1 MPRSLS
7 APRLK
12 PLAASA
18 VLALAALHAQ
28 AAPVSVPLA
37 GFSFSPGA
45 GYGVDANEK
54 NGTLLDVVFAAT
66 LLPSA
71 FDLLPGQSHTFAVGS
86 VQLREENA
94 HGGITA
100 DETDAL
106 GLSATLSFGN
116 GFLPAQMFTALVT
129 AVTGSVSD
137 GATDLTIDWTPVQV
151 AFGAGGLLEIS
162 LADLSFTTQQLLTQ
176 QATITLVQA
185 PQEPQ
190 EPQDPTGPTGPTGPT
205 DPTAPPGDQ
214 PQNNVPEPASL
225 ALLAAGLAGLG
236 ATRRRRAG

>member
-1 MPRSLS
+1 MPRSLF
-7 APRLK
+7 ARVLK
-12 PLAASA
+12 PVAASA

-28 AAPVSVPLA
+28 AAPVQVPLA
-37 GFSFSPGA
+37 GFSFAPGA
-45 GYGVDANEK
+45 GYGVDADEK

-66 LLPSA
+66 LLPSV

-94 HGGITA
+94 QSGITA
-100 DETDAL
+100 NETDAL

-116 GFLPAQMFTALVT
+116 GLLPAQTFTALVT

-137 GATDLTIDWTPVQV
+137 AAADLLIDWTPVQV

-162 LADLSFTTQQLLTQ
+162 LADMSFTSQQTLTQ

-185 PQEPQ
+185 PPEPQ
-190 EPQDPTGPTGPTGPT
+190 GPTGPTGPNG
-205 DPTAPPGDQ
+205 PTTPPGDQ

-236 ATRRRRAG
+236 AARRRRVA

>member
-129 AVTGSVSD
+129 AVTGSVNDS
-137 GATDLTIDWTPVQV
+137 ATDLTIDWTPVQV

-162 LADLSFTTQQLLTQ
+162 LADLLFSETGQLLTQ

-185 PQEPQ
+185 PP

>member
-7 APRLK
+7 ARRLK
-12 PLAASA
+12 PAAASA

-37 GFSFSPGA
+37 GFSFAPGA
-45 GYGVDANEK
+45 GYGVDADEK

-66 LLPSA
+66 LLPSV

-94 HGGITA
+94 QSGITA
-100 DETDAL
+100 NETDAL

-116 GFLPAQMFTALVT
+116 GLLPAQTFTALVT

-137 GATDLTIDWTPVQV
+137 AAADLLIDWTPVQV

-162 LADLSFTTQQLLTQ
+162 LADMSFTSQQTLTQ

-185 PQEPQ
+185 PPEPQ
-190 EPQDPTGPTGPTGPT
+190 GPTGPTGPNG
-205 DPTAPPGDQ
+205 PTTPPGDQ

-225 ALLAAGLAGLG
+225 ALLAVGLAGLG
-236 ATRRRRAG
+236 AARRRRPA

>member
-1 MPRSLS
+1 MSRSLS
-7 APRLK
+7 ARRLK
-12 PLAASA
+12 PAAASA

-37 GFSFSPGA
+37 GFSFAPGA
-45 GYGVDANEK
+45 GYGVDADEK

-66 LLPSA
+66 LLPSV

-94 HGGITA
+94 QSGITA
-100 DETDAL
+100 NETDAL

-116 GFLPAQMFTALVT
+116 GLLPAQTFTALVT

-137 GATDLTIDWTPVQV
+137 AAADLLIDWTPVQV

-162 LADLSFTTQQLLTQ
+162 LADMSFTSQQTLTQ

-185 PQEPQ
+185 PPEPQ
-190 EPQDPTGPTGPTGPT
+190 GPTGPTGPNG
-205 DPTAPPGDQ
+205 PTTPPGDQ

-225 ALLAAGLAGLG
+225 ALLAVGLAGLG
-236 ATRRRRAG
+236 AARRRRVA

>member
-1 MPRSLS
+1 MSRSLS
-7 APRLK
+7 ARRLK
-12 PLAASA
+12 PAAASA

-37 GFSFSPGA
+37 GFSFAPGA
-45 GYGVDANEK
+45 GYGVDADEK

-66 LLPSA
+66 LLPSV

-94 HGGITA
+94 QSGITA
-100 DETDAL
+100 NETDAL

-116 GFLPAQMFTALVT
+116 GLLPAQTFTALVT

-137 GATDLTIDWTPVQV
+137 AAADLLIDWTPVQV

-162 LADLSFTTQQLLTQ
+162 LADMSFTSQQTLTQ

-185 PQEPQ
+185 PPEPQ
-190 EPQDPTGPTGPTGPT
+190 GPTGPTGPNG
-205 DPTAPPGDQ
+205 PTTPPGDQ

-225 ALLAAGLAGLG
+225 ALLAVGLAGLG
-236 ATRRRRAG
+236 AARRRRPA

>member
-1 MPRSLS
+1 MSRSLS
-7 APRLK
+7 ARRLK
-12 PLAASA
+12 PAAASA

-37 GFSFSPGA
+37 GFSFAPGA
-45 GYGVDANEK
+45 GYGVDADEK

-66 LLPSA
+66 LLPSV

-94 HGGITA
+94 QSGITA
-100 DETDAL
+100 NETDAL

-116 GFLPAQMFTALVT
+116 GLLPAQTFTALVT

-137 GATDLTIDWTPVQV
+137 AAADLLIDWTPVQV

-162 LADLSFTTQQLLTQ
+162 LADMSFTSQQTLTQ

-185 PQEPQ
+185 PPEPQ
-190 EPQDPTGPTGPTGPT
+190 GPTGPTGPNG
-205 DPTAPPGDQ
+205 PTTPPGDQ

-225 ALLAAGLAGLG
+225 TLLAAGLAGLG
-236 ATRRRRAG
+236 AARRRRVA

>member
-1 MPRSLS
+1 MSRSLS
-7 APRLK
+7 ARRLK
-12 PLAASA
+12 PAAASA

-37 GFSFSPGA
+37 GFSFAPGA
-45 GYGVDANEK
+45 GYGVDADEK

-66 LLPSA
+66 LLPSV

-94 HGGITA
+94 QSGITA
-100 DETDAL
+100 NETDAL

-116 GFLPAQMFTALVT
+116 GLLPAQTFTALVT
-129 AVTGSVSD
+129 AVTGSVNDS
-137 GATDLTIDWTPVQV
+137 ATDLTIDWTPVQV

-162 LADLSFTTQQLLTQ
+162 LADLSFSETGQLLTQ

-185 PQEPQ
+185 PPEPQ
-190 EPQDPTGPTGPTGPT
+190 GPTGPTGPNG
-205 DPTAPPGDQ
+205 PTTPPGDQ

-236 ATRRRRAG
+236 AARRRRVA

>member
-7 APRLK
+7 ARRLK
-12 PLAASA
+12 PAAASA
-18 VLALAALHAQ
+18 ALALAALHAQ

-37 GFSFSPGA
+37 GFSFAPGA
-45 GYGVDANEK
+45 GYGVDADEK

-66 LLPSA
+66 LLPSV

-86 VQLREENA
+86 VQLREANA
-94 HGGITA
+94 QSGITA
-100 DETDAL
+100 NETDAL

-116 GFLPAQMFTALVT
+116 GLLPAQTFTALVT

-137 GATDLTIDWTPVQV
+137 AAADLLIDWTPVQV

-162 LADLSFTTQQLLTQ
+162 LADMSFTSQQTLTQ

-185 PQEPQ
+185 PPEPQ
-190 EPQDPTGPTGPTGPT
+190 GPTGPTGPT
-205 DPTAPPGDQ
+205 TPPGDQ

-236 ATRRRRAG
+236 AARRRRVA